1 MPPIP
6 RVPDAFRHRPFGVHE
21 AAEAGLTR
29 KQLCGRSFRRLLPR
43 VWVHVDHVMTH
54 ADWIEAARIA
64 LTDRAELTGIT
75 RIQALGLDFGPK
87 RPLRFVVA
95 GDLHIDLDGVFLH
108 RTRCLPP
115 TDGLG
120 VTPTSAFVS
129 YCANARVID
138 AIQVGDWL
146 AYHGH
151 MSVIGLRELAARD
164 RWRDGAA
171 EALWVSR
178 YVSAAARSLPESQ
191 VRAMAVFAGL
201 PPPEVNERLVLHGRA
216 VIIDL
221 LWRRWLLAV
230 EYEGSHHQT
239 DRTQYLSDIDRFGLL
254 REVGLRYLQVTKE
267 DLARPQSLV
276 LRMYEYLRRGGY
288 DGPAPM
294 FGPGWARLFDP
305 ISASLRPR
313 RR

>member
-6 RVPDAFRHRPFGVHE
+6 RFPDAFRRRPFGVHE
-21 AAEAGLTR
+21 AARAGLTR

-54 ADWIEAARIA
+54 ADWIDAARIA

-108 RTRCLPP
+108 RTKSLPP
-115 TDGLG
+115 TDGVG

-129 YCANARVID
+129 YCAQARVID

-146 AYHGH
+146 IYHGH
-151 MSVIGLRELAARD
+151 MSVIGVRELAARD
-164 RWRDGAA
+164 RWRAGAP
-171 EALWVSR
+171 EAWWVSR
-178 YVSAAARSLPESQ
+178 HLSAASRSLPESQ
-191 VRAMAVFAGL
+191 VRALTVFAGL
-201 PPPEVNERLVLHGRA
+201 PVPEANAPLELAGRS
-216 VIIDL
+216 VIVDL
-221 LWRRWLLAV
+221 LWRQWLLAL

-239 DRTQYLSDIDRFGLL
+239 DRAQYLSDIGRFGLL
-254 REVGLRYLQVTKE
+254 REAGLRYLQITKE

-276 LRMYEYLRRGGY
+276 LQVHEALRRGGY
-288 DGPAPM
+288 DGPEPV
-294 FGPGWARLFDP
+294 FGSCWAGLFDP
-305 ISASLRPR
+305 ITASLRPR
-313 RR
+313 QR